1 MSLVPTPTKRVLF
14 VDNYDSFTWNLV
26 HLFARV
32 GVACEVVR
40 NDVLTVAEAKARA
53 LAAGGLV
60 ISPGPG
66 TPEDAGIV
74 LELLNELAFEVPVFG
89 VCLGHQALGQH
100 FGGRVVRADRRM
112 HGRVSAIEHV
122 GSGVFSGLPSP
133 LSVTRYHSLVVE
145 REGLHDDVEVTAFT
159 AEGDVMGLRH
169 RVLPAEGVQFHPE
182 SFLSERGAEM
192 LASFAARLA
201 PRKAS

>member
-1 MSLVPTPTKRVLF
+1 
-14 VDNYDSFTWNLV
+14 V

-40 NDVLTVAEAKARA
+40 NDVLTVADAKSRA

-112 HGRVSAIEHV
+112 HGRVSAIEHA

-145 REGLHDDVEVTAFT
+145 REGLSEDVEVTAFT

-201 PRKAS
+201 PREAT

>member
-1 MSLVPTPTKRVLF
+1 MSLVPTPEKRVLF

-40 NDVLTVAEAKARA
+40 NDVLSVSEAKARA

-66 TPEDAGIV
+66 TPDGAGIV
-74 LELLNELAFEVPVFG
+74 LDLLRELAFEVPVFG

-100 FGGRVVRADRRM
+100 FGGRVVRAERRM

-145 REGLHDDVEVTAFT
+145 REGLAEEVEITAST
-159 AEGDVMGLRH
+159 PEGDVMGLRH

-192 LASFAARLA
+192 LSSFAARIA
-201 PRKAS
+201 PRKSA